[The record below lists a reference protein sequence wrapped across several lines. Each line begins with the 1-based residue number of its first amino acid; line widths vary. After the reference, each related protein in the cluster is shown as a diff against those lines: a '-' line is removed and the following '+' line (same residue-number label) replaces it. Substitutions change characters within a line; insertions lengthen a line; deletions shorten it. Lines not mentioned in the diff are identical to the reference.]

1 VPMAHHNPKMALAG
15 RRMAHRVRRGPLHLL
30 LGLVRAMVPA
40 SWRARSDST
49 GSMAETDAMGSTG
62 SIDTSGAGEI
72 ARLNGKHTA
81 DAAGRGRTSDLRGEG
96 ASLDLGRLGRP
107 LLPREPHRRELA
119 AMLVLVLAACA
130 LSAGLPG
137 AWAAH
142 PDPPSPSG
150 QLAVNSGPADP
161 TASVSPSIDGSSP
174 SPSPTEV
181 PLLPTPPPTDSP
193 TPQPTPTPAPKKATA
208 TSKVYKFVALGDSLT
223 YGYGDPGPSWPVRLD
238 AKDAQLILVHNAGV
252 SGDTTGDMRARL
264 NGDVFAYSP
273 GVLFVMGGTNDIGH
287 NISATTTIANLKA
300 IIVAAKARGI
310 LVVLMTIPPTSYPRM
325 ADAINSLNSQ
335 IVRLANSYALIV
347 ADVHGPL
354 STPDGLYISKYT
366 SDGLHFSTLGTQTVA
381 NTIFLRVQAA
391 RF

>member
-1 VPMAHHNPKMALAG
+1 
-15 RRMAHRVRRGPLHLL
+15 MAHRTRRGPLYLL
-30 LGLVRAMVPA
+30 AGLVRAVVPA

-49 GSMAETDAMGSTG
+49 GLIGATDSMGSTA
-62 SIDTSGAGEI
+62 T
-72 ARLNGKHTA
+72 T
-81 DAAGRGRTSDLRGEG
+81 DAAGGGRTSDPRGVG
-96 ASLDLGRLGRP
+96 AASSLGRLGRRF
-107 LLPREPHRRELA
+107 LPREPHRRELA

-142 PDPPSPSG
+142 ADSPSPSG
-150 QLAVNSGPADP
+150 RLAVNSVTADP
-161 TASVSPSIDGSSP
+161 TASASPSMESPSP

-181 PLLPTPPPTDSP
+181 PMLPTPPVTDSP
-193 TPQPTPTPAPKKATA
+193 TPQPTPTPPPKKATA

-252 SGDTTGDMRARL
+252 SGDTTADMRARL
-264 NGDVFAYSP
+264 NGDVFAYNP
-273 GVLFVMGGTNDIGH
+273 GVLFIMGGTNDVGR

-300 IIVAAKARGI
+300 IVVAAKARGI

-325 ADAINSLNSQ
+325 VDAINSLNSQ
-335 IVRLANSYALIV
+335 IVNLANSYALIV
-347 ADVHGPL
+347 VDVHGPL
-354 STPDGLYISKYT
+354 STSDGLYIPKYT

-381 NTIFLRVQAA
+381 NTVFLRVQAA